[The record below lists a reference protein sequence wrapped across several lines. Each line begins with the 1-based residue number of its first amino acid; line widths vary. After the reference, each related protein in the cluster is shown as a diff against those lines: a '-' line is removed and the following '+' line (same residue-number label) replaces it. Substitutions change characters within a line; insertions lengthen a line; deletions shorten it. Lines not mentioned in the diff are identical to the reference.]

1 MYLDSVVMLS
11 LVIVFLT
18 CAMLTYVGIYAYKH
32 IKADIKAHPEE
43 LANKPL

>member
-18 CAMLTYVGIYAYKH
+18 CVVVTYVGVYAYKH
-32 IKADIKAHPEE
+32 IKADIKAHPED
-43 LANKPL
+43 LANKSL